1 MRGGLGEG
9 GGEGLSGMTHRMNIR
24 EQAFGACLMA
34 IAMVVL
40 GVAMATAQP
49 TKRSIILATTT
60 STQDSGLLDVLIPLF
75 EQQTGY
81 LVKTIA
87 VGTGEALAMGAR
99 GEADVLLVHA
109 PEAEAKFIADGH
121 GLNRRA
127 VMHNDFILV
136 GPLEDPAQLRDRPGI
151 LEAFKHLVEGGA
163 SFASREDNSGTHQL
177 EQRLWKQVGI
187 TPKGRWY
194 LEAGQGM
201 GATLRIAS
209 ERKAYTLTDRGTYLA
224 LQNTL
229 QLAIVSEGDKA
240 LANFYSVIE
249 VNPAGY
255 TTVNHE
261 GAKAFADFMVSPE
274 TQQIIK
280 TYGVDKFG
288 QPLFFPDAS
297 REG

>member
-1 MRGGLGEG
+1 
-9 GGEGLSGMTHRMNIR
+9 MTQRMNIR
-24 EQAFGACLMA
+24 KQALGVCLMA
-34 IAMVVL
+34 MAIAALGIAM
-40 GVAMATAQP
+40 AAAQP
-49 TKRSIILATTT
+49 TKRSIILATTS

-75 EQQTGY
+75 EQQAGY

-109 PEAEAKFIADGH
+109 PEAEAKFVADDH
-121 GLNRRA
+121 GIHRRA

-136 GPLEDPAQLRDRPGI
+136 GPPEDPAQLQGRQAIG
-151 LEAFKHLVEGGA
+151 EAFKHLAETQANFV
-163 SFASREDNSGTHQL
+163 SRGDNSGTHQL
-177 EQRLWKQVGI
+177 EQRLWTQVGI
-187 TPKGRWY
+187 TPRGRWY

-209 ERKAYTLTDRGTYLA
+209 EREAYALTDRGTYLA
-224 LQNTL
+224 LQSTL

-249 VNPAGY
+249 VNPARHVK
-255 TTVNHE
+255 VNHD

-274 TQQIIK
+274 TQAIIK

-288 QPLFFPDAS
+288 QPLFFPDAR

>member
-1 MRGGLGEG
+1 
-9 GGEGLSGMTHRMNIR
+9 MTHWMNSR
-24 EQAFGACLMA
+24 TQALGMCL

-40 GVAMATAQP
+40 GIAVAAAQP
-49 TKRSIILATTT
+49 TKRSLILATTT
-60 STQDSGLLDVLIPLF
+60 STQDSGLLDMLIPLF
-75 EQQTGY
+75 EQRTRY

-87 VGTGEALAMGAR
+87 VGTGEALALGVR

-136 GPLEDPAQLRDRPGI
+136 GPSEDPAQLRGRQGI
-151 LEAFKHLVEGGA
+151 VEAFKHLAEAQA
-163 SFASREDNSGTHQL
+163 SFVSRGDNSGTHQL

-187 TPKGRWY
+187 MPKGRWY

-229 QLAIVSEGDKA
+229 QLEIVSEGDKA

-249 VNPAGY
+249 VNPARHAMA
-255 TTVNHE
+255 NHD

-274 TQQIIK
+274 TQAIIK
-280 TYGVDKFG
+280 TYGIDKFG

-297 REG
+297 SEG

>member
-1 MRGGLGEG
+1 
-9 GGEGLSGMTHRMNIR
+9 MTYRMNIR
-24 EQAFGACLMA
+24 EQVLSVCL
-34 IAMVVL
+34 IAMLVL
-40 GVAMATAQP
+40 GLAMAAAP
-49 TKRSIILATTT
+49 PAIHSIILATTT
-60 STQDSGLLDVLIPLF
+60 STQDSGLLDVLIPRF

-81 LVKTIA
+81 QVKTIA

-109 PEAEAKFIADGH
+109 PEAETTFIAEGH
-121 GLNRRA
+121 GRYRRA

-136 GPLEDPAQLRDRPGI
+136 GPPEDPAQLRGRQSI
-151 LEAFKHLVEGGA
+151 IETFKQLAEGGA
-163 SFASREDNSGTHQL
+163 SFVSRGDNSGTHQL

-187 TPKGRWY
+187 APKGRWY

-249 VNPAGY
+249 VNPAKHAK
-255 TTVNHE
+255 VNQE
-261 GAKAFADFMVSPE
+261 GARAFADFMVSPE
-274 TQQIIK
+274 TQALIK

-297 REG
+297 KEG